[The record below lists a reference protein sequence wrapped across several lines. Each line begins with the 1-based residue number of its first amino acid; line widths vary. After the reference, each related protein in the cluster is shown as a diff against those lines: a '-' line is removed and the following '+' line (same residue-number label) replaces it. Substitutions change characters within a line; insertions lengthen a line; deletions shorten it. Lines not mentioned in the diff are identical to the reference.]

1 MSNDAPFIRPVPQRF
16 PGTALSGTQTQL
28 LGSLSF
34 PAAGGVQAVDAL
46 GAVLPLSS
54 ATGSLVPAED
64 NADDLGQITTPLR
77 WKSGFFGTSVMTPTL
92 TVYVA
97 GVEALVLKLSNSGT
111 AVNYFNATNAATG
124 VAPVLSVTGTD
135 ADINLGLAA
144 KGTGVIVLTSP
155 ETINPT
161 VATSGIPS
169 ALRVTGAENTG
180 ITATKEAIDIDFDL
194 GRTVTWAAG
203 NVTSQRA
210 VRVKAPTYVVSGG
223 ASTITTAS
231 TMSLSGAPVAGA
243 TTILAQSYSLFVES
257 GVTNLAGG
265 VGLSTGSVAGGDNNA
280 AAVCLTV
287 RRLVDSAASGVAGVG
302 ANGVGGALSF
312 EAPNSAGTQTLSG
325 LILSKLTTVTA
336 GAEVAELSLG
346 GAYGGASR
354 EALRLVGVAGAVVN
368 RVEVTPSISGSP
380 VLVTATGAASG
391 NTSLTIAGSG
401 TGTISLNAGA
411 TGSVSIGVNAASLV
425 GFYAAAPVARAG
437 AITAATVADVGYLQA
452 TAQTWVDAINN
463 IRAALTNIG
472 ITL

>member
-54 ATGSLVPAED
+54 ATGSLVPAAD
-64 NADDLGQITTPLR
+64 NGDDLGQITTPLR

-180 ITATKEAIDIDFDL
+180 ITATKEAIDIDFNL

-203 NVTSQRA
+203 NVTNQSA
-210 VRVKAPTYVVSGG
+210 VKVTAPTYVVSGG

-243 TTILAQSYSLFVES
+243 TTILARSYSLFVES

-312 EAPNSAGTQTLSG
+312 EAPNDAGSQTLSG

-346 GAYGGASR
+346 GAFAGSDCEAIRLIGVTGASN
-354 EALRLVGVAGAVVN
+354 RLDI
-368 RVEVTPSISGSP
+368 TPSTGGSP
-380 VLVTATGAASG
+380 VLLAAAG
-391 NTSLTIAGSG
+391 EANTSVTLSSTG
-401 TGTISLNAGA
+401 TGTISLTVGAGGTVQVGGNIAALLGFYGHAATAQQTLATSAGA
-411 TGSVSIGVNAASLV
+411 TADDI
-425 GFYAAAPVARAG
+425 
-437 AITAATVADVGYLQA
+437 ITALQA
-452 TAQTWVDAINN
+452 LGLVKQA
-463 IRAALTNIG
+463 
-472 ITL
+472 